1 MVSSLHEAMHR
12 IFREDPGLFARATRA
27 LDIPPFETPIS
38 ATPLPTD
45 LTENR
50 PVERRVDTLMRIKA
64 PSGEYLLAVE
74 AQVEPDENKHNSWT
88 YYMAHLY
95 AKYKLP
101 PVLLVVC
108 KDQQT
113 AKWAARPVRIGPPQ
127 WPSLTLH
134 PLVLGPGNVPVIDT
148 PEEAASDIPLTVL
161 SAVLHGR
168 DRNADAILKPLA
180 AALKDLEARDPET
193 ATLFAEL
200 TSQGLDKTEAHK
212 LWRQLV
218 AVDTSFFTSSISQ
231 EIRTEGEVK
240 GRVKDI
246 LLLLEGRNIPVSDT
260 DRERVTTCDD
270 LDFLDRW
277 FRRAITANSTTEVF
291 AEDSDGQETDQQ

>member
-12 IFREDPGLFARATRA
+12 VFREDPGLFARATRA

-45 LTENR
+45 LTENQ
-50 PVERRVDTLMRIKA
+50 PVERRVDTLLRIKA
-64 PSGEYLLAVE
+64 AGGEYLLAVE
-74 AQVEPDENKHNSWT
+74 AQGKPDPDKHSSWA

-108 KDQQT
+108 QDRKT
-113 AKWAARPVRIGPPQ
+113 ANWAARPVKIGPPQ
-127 WPSLTLH
+127 WPALTLH

-148 PEEAASDIPLTVL
+148 PDAAARDIPLTVL

-168 DRNADAILKPLA
+168 DRNVDDILKPLA
-180 AALKDLEARDPET
+180 AALRGLAASDPDT
-193 ATLFAEL
+193 ATLFTEL
-200 TSQGLDKTEAHK
+200 TSQGLDKTEAIK
-212 LWRQLV
+212 IWRQLV
-218 AVDTSFFTSSISQ
+218 AADTSFFTSSLSQ
-231 EIRTEGEVK
+231 EIRAEGEAR

-246 LLLLEGRNIPVSDT
+246 LLLLEGRSIPVSDT
-260 DRERVTTCDD
+260 DRERITTCDD
-270 LDFLDRW
+270 LDTLDRW
-277 FRRAITANSTTEVF
+277 FRRAITATSTTEVF
-291 AEDSDGQETDQQ
+291 AEDPTQQAQQQ